1 MTSLILSKWLAVV
14 SSSTSQELSH
24 LVQYC
29 SVRDKGHG
37 MLWQTDIWLGV
48 LLFIWLGENELGDGV
63 DVNAA
68 VCERFL
74 SGLNSFGESETWLS
88 ST

>member
-24 LVQYC
+24 LVQNC

-37 MLWQTDIWLGV
+37 MLWQTD
-48 LLFIWLGENELGDGV
+48 IWLGENELGDGV

>member
-37 MLWQTDIWLGV
+37 MLWQTDIWLG
-48 LLFIWLGENELGDGV
+48 ENELGDGV